1 MPELTT
7 KRAAPKTRSDWRGRG
22 WGVAVVVV
30 AFLGMVHGT
39 AQNWGPWSQF
49 QSQLAETP
57 IVGWQ
62 HSSHWVEVVGFALI
76 AWGAVVA
83 VLAAEGRRPRWVW
96 SWGGLAIVALI
107 SLSTSLAASRNG
119 VALYADRLIWRQGIF
134 SELRT
139 SSLSEITSLNVS
151 CEMVR
156 RYKSLDPNNLVDH
169 SVLSLRLKDGS
180 LVVLDDGMRGYQ
192 YYAYRRYRLLVLIR
206 QLGHLPRQVESVD
219 PRCVDLIVLRFEPKE
234 QPYVR
239 TLLSGDA
246 AGESLSSVPERETT
260 H

>member
-1 MPELTT
+1 V
-7 KRAAPKTRSDWRGRG
+7 D
-22 WGVAVVVV
+22 
-30 AFLGMVHGT
+30 
-39 AQNWGPWSQF
+39 
-49 QSQLAETP
+49 
-57 IVGWQ
+57 
-62 HSSHWVEVVGFALI
+62 VVGFALFG
-76 AWGAVVA
+76 WGLVVLI
-83 VLAAEGRRPRWVW
+83 LATEDFRPRWVW

-107 SLSTSLAASRNG
+107 SLGTSLAASRNG

-139 SSLSEITSLNVS
+139 SSLSEIASLNVR

-169 SVLSLRLKDGS
+169 SVVSLRLKDGS
-180 LVVLDDGMRGYQ
+180 LVVLDDGMTGYR
-192 YYAYRRYRLLVLIR
+192 YSAFSRYRLMVLIG

-239 TLLSGDA
+239 SLFSSDA
-246 AGESLSSVPERETT
+246 AGASLSRIPERETI